1 MRTRAASSTRP
12 AAFRARS
19 SRPSGA
25 RSSRPL
31 TMGHLL
37 HLQLREL
44 EGEIPVR
51 RQDAARLVV
60 PGQSADV
67 LLDQLEAAAVAQVL
81 PMVLEM
87 GLKARGSSDQAGEVF
102 RQSEFRPLGR

>member
-1 MRTRAASSTRP
+1 MRTRVASSTRP
-12 AAFRARS
+12 AAFRTRS

-44 EGEIPVR
+44 QGEIPVR

-60 PGQSADV
+60 SEQPADA
-67 LLDQLEAAAVAQVL
+67 LLDQLEAASVTQVF

-87 GLKARGSSDQAGEVF
+87 GLKARGAFDQTGEIFLHREV
-102 RQSEFRPLGR
+102 RPLGR

>member
-12 AAFRARS
+12 AALRARS

-44 EGEIPVR
+44 QGIFPVR

-60 PGQSADV
+60 PGQTADAR
-67 LLDQLEAAAVAQVL
+67 LDELQAASVTQVL
-81 PMVLEM
+81 PMILEM
-87 GLKARGSSDQAGEVF
+87 GLKARSAFDQAGEIL
-102 RQSEFRPLGR
+102 RQRE